1 MSEQQ
6 HPASASLPAI
16 QALRQRI
23 EREAPHL
30 HVLDVYEQPHPF
42 VRVKDT
48 LNGIV
53 VGFSSEAEY
62 TLYCQIVARKRA
74 SRRE

>member
-6 HPASASLPAI
+6 RTASASLPAI
-16 QALRQRI
+16 QALRRRI
-23 EREAPHL
+23 EAETPHL

-48 LNGIV
+48 LNGII

-62 TLYCQIVARKRA
+62 TLYCQIIHYRKGEQA
-74 SRRE
+74 

>member
-1 MSEQQ
+1 MSEPQ
-6 HPASASLPAI
+6 HPASAPLPAI

-23 EREAPHL
+23 EAGAPYL
-30 HVLDVYEQPHPF
+30 HILDVYEQPHPF

-48 LNGIV
+48 LNGII

-62 TLYCQIVARKRA
+62 ILYCQLILRRKGA
-74 SRRE
+74 

>member
-48 LNGIV
+48 LSRSTTKV
-53 VGFSSEAEY
+53 
-62 TLYCQIVARKRA
+62 LQIPFAGTPA
-74 SRRE
+74 TTGC

>member
-23 EREAPHL
+23 EREAPYL
-30 HVLDVYEQPHPF
+30 HVLEVYEQPHPF
-42 VRVKDT
+42 VRVKDIA
-48 LNGIV
+48 NGII

-62 TLYCQIVARKRA
+62 TLYCQLLLRRKGA
-74 SRRE
+74 

>member
-1 MSEQQ
+1 
-6 HPASASLPAI
+6 
-16 QALRQRI
+16 
-23 EREAPHL
+23 
-30 HVLDVYEQPHPF
+30 VLDVYEQPHPF

-74 SRRE
+74 

>member
-6 HPASASLPAI
+6 HPASVSLPAI

-23 EREAPHL
+23 EQEAPHL

-42 VRVKDT
+42 IRVKDT
-48 LNGIV
+48 LNGII
-53 VGFSSEAEY
+53 VGFSSEMEY
-62 TLYCQIVARKRA
+62 TLYCQIIG
-74 SRRE
+74 SREGAQA

>member
-6 HPASASLPAI
+6 QPTSAVLPAI

-23 EREAPHL
+23 EAEAPHL
-30 HVLDVYEQPHPF
+30 HVMDVYEQPHPF

-48 LNGIV
+48 ANGII

-62 TLYCQIVARKRA
+62 TLYCQLILRRKGEHA
-74 SRRE
+74 

>member
-23 EREAPHL
+23 ERETPHL
-30 HVLDVYEQPHPF
+30 HILDVYEQPYPF

-48 LNGIV
+48 VNGIV
-53 VGFSSEAEY
+53 VGFSSESEY
-62 TLYCQIVARKRA
+62 TLYCQIIHYRKGA
-74 SRRE
+74 

>member
-6 HPASASLPAI
+6 HPASVPQPVI

-23 EREAPHL
+23 EAESPHL

-48 LNGIV
+48 VHRII
-53 VGFSSEAEY
+53 VGFSSEEGY
-62 TLYCQIVARKRA
+62 DLYCQIIDYRKGA
-74 SRRE
+74 HA